1 MSQNPKYMFLQTNDE
16 DDEAFHAKLAAMQEI
31 SNSLLVKIVDHIFIS
46 AITVQNKDSFICWTK
61 GKSSNQP
68 PSQAISLQS
77 IIFNS
82 SSSSASTSD
91 ISTVT
96 SDITNMSDEI
106 SSSKPY
112 TLHNHT
118 MSNLPLLNTL
128 SLNAEMNALLS
139 SQAIPTV
146 TTTTA
151 AALTASTASTS
162 SPTTDLGTPITPTSD
177 INVAALPLPLE
188 PPPPEPPPLSVNL
201 PANQATSSTVSQ
213 RFSNNNVS
221 THEAV
226 RSETKESYLKQKRV
240 YMREVRVDLEF
251 PSSPLSLSPLL
262 IIPISHSHAHHSHS
276 SYHEQSPKPPLANI
290 TTRRTHFTDLQHDLS
305 NMRQLTTLPTFCNLN
320 GSNDHQYL
328 HPSGIF
334 FLCSGTGRGC
344 IEVDPGNA
352 EQAVRAQRIFYHNLD
367 EYRAFHNCP
376 PLTLCPHHSP
386 TNFPLNYPPT
396 YNPCPTFPVYIL
408 SLIHI

>member
-1 MSQNPKYMFLQTNDE
+1 MDSIFKASGSSVSQNPKYMFLQTNDE

-31 SNSLLVKIVDHIFIS
+31 SNSLLVKILDLIS
-46 AITVQNKDSFICWTK
+46 SNQPISQ
-61 GKSSNQP
+61 SSNQP
-68 PSQAISLQS
+68 PRQAISLQS

-177 INVAALPLPLE
+177 INVAALPLLRHEIASLQTSLMQQFQLALQHQQRLRKDLRKTHKTELE
-188 PPPPEPPPLSVNL
+188 ELHLVVLSDHFAYEL
-201 PANQATSSTVSQ
+201 SLDEFATSLRTLGI
-213 RFSNNNVS
+213 
-221 THEAV
+221 E
-226 RSETKESYLKQKRV
+226 
-240 YMREVRVDLEF
+240 LEF
-251 PSSPLSLSPLL
+251 IFSFKHERSLAMARYLAGSRPDRRGDGYMWGTTPHGHQAITTDLGDLSPA
-262 IIPISHSHAHHSHS
+262 IT
-276 SYHEQSPKPPLANI
+276 PPDNAS
-290 TTRRTHFTDLQHDLS
+290 DL
-305 NMRQLTTLPTFCNLN
+305 
-320 GSNDHQYL
+320 
-328 HPSGIF
+328 
-334 FLCSGTGRGC
+334 
-344 IEVDPGNA
+344 
-352 EQAVRAQRIFYHNLD
+352 
-367 EYRAFHNCP
+367 
-376 PLTLCPHHSP
+376 
-386 TNFPLNYPPT
+386 
-396 YNPCPTFPVYIL
+396 
-408 SLIHI
+408 